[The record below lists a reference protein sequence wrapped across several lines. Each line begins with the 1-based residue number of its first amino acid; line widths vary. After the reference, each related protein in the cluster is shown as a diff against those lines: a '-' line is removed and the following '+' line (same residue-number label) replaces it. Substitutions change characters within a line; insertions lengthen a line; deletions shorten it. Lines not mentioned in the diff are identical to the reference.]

1 MTTTTPPGRGNARGA
16 AARDAMLDAAEQIA
30 CDNGLGA
37 ITLTAVQQHA
47 GQANKSAAAYHFG
60 SRTGLLHAVIGR
72 RMGPIDVERTRL
84 LDAADPGDLDALVE
98 ALVRPLAEAT
108 VLRPG
113 SRWGRFNAQVFLDPG
128 LSELSLG
135 HESARSLRRVQ
146 TLMHDQLASRLGE
159 DTARLRIASVA
170 GLVISTVALIE
181 THPDLARA
189 PHLVDDLVATA
200 TAALSVPRPSDPTTP
215 TPYRGDPA

>member
-1 MTTTTPPGRGNARGA
+1 
-16 AARDAMLDAAEQIA
+16 MLDAAEQLA
-30 CDNGLGA
+30 CESGLGA

-47 GQANKSAAAYHFG
+47 GQSNKSAAAYHFG
-60 SRTGLLHAVIGR
+60 SRSGLLQAVIGR
-72 RMGPIDVERTRL
+72 RMGPIDAERTRM
-84 LDAADPGDLDALVE
+84 LDAADPHDLPALVE

-108 VLRPG
+108 VLTTG
-113 SRWGRFNAQVFLDPG
+113 SRWGRFNAQVFLDPA

-135 HESARSLRRVQ
+135 HENAQSLRRVQ
-146 TLMHDQLASRLGE
+146 ALMHDHLAPRLGE
-159 DTARLRIASVA
+159 ATARVRIASVA

-200 TAALSVPRPSDPTTP
+200 TAALSAPAPPHAVPNQP
-215 TPYRGDPA
+215 TPPSGDPA